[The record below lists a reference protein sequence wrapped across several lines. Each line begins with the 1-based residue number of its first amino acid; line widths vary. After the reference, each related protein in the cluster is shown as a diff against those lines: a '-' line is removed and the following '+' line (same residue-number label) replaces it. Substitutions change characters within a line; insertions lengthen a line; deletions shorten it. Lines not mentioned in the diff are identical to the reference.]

1 MQGTSILPIS
11 SGLPAMNYVATFG
24 ESRLV
29 QPLHSAVVSWKVT
42 PGFSLTRRYSEGRVV
57 IIPEELQKIAG

>member
-1 MQGTSILPIS
+1 
-11 SGLPAMNYVATFG
+11 MNYVATFG